1 MIASRRQFL
10 FGSAALATAA
20 LLPSGAAAQKS
31 GTRIILLGTKGGP
44 TVGNGGRS
52 NAATLLLIDGE
63 AYVVDCGYGVTR
75 QLVSA
80 GVRSVR
86 YIVITHHHSDHDLE
100 YGALIYNGWVGTPQT
115 INIDAYGPKGL
126 EEMTRDFFR
135 YEKLDIETRIKDEG
149 LYDLRK
155 NVRAHDLDHEGAVL
169 RNAAVTV
176 TSCRVSH
183 PPITESYAYRFDA
196 KDRSVV
202 ISGDTAYL
210 PKLANFAKGAD
221 VLIHEAM
228 YLPAVD
234 ALAKSSPNPERLR
247 QHLLASHTSTEDVGR
262 IAKEAGVKTL
272 VLSHLVPGVASTAIT
287 DEMWAEGVRKHYS
300 GKLIVGK
307 DLLEI

>member
-126 EEMTRDFFR
+126 EVVMPTKLYGYVAGGEDAAPAA
-135 YEKLDIETRIKDEG
+135 EKPYIEKIRKEFYSP
-149 LYDLRK
+149 LAQVPAPLR
-155 NVRAHDLDHEGAVL
+155 
-169 RNAAVTV
+169 
-176 TSCRVSH
+176 S
-183 PPITESYAYRFDA
+183 
-196 KDRSVV
+196 
-202 ISGDTAYL
+202 
-210 PKLANFAKGAD
+210 ANFLTYGA
-221 VLIHEAM
+221 
-228 YLPAVD
+228 
-234 ALAKSSPNPERLR
+234 
-247 QHLLASHTSTEDVGR
+247 STTP
-262 IAKEAGVKTL
+262 TL
-272 VLSHLVPGVASTAIT
+272 VLVDAAGIVRYYHPGAAS
-287 DEMWAEGVRKHYS
+287 EAELAPRIQKLL
-300 GKLIVGK
+300 GK
-307 DLLEI
+307 